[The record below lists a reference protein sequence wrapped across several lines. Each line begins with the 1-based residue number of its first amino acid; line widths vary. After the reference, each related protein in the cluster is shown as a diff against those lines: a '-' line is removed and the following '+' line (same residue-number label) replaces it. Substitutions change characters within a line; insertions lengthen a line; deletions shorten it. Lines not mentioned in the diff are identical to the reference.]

1 MAPTIER
8 HIPVFPDHEH
18 LWRRKSK
25 GVDLM
30 LEDAASQASVLH
42 GAFER
47 AWTQL
52 CAAAGVDRP
61 HADWQA
67 PLETVRPG
75 GSVRCTRTGQTLD
88 TRGNARVSPARGPVC
103 TDGAPIVPP
112 EHSTGGLNRPRRLLA
127 RPRDASVRSPPST
140 SSATPPEGGLDQTGG
155 SRSPR
160 LSLRRGRPR
169 RRSRSVTMRAADDR
183 LVGRASKRC
192 RT

>member
-88 TRGNARVSPARGPVC
+88 TRGNARVSPARGPVS
-103 TDGAPIVPP
+103 APADRSDV
-112 EHSTGGLNRPRRLLA
+112 LA
-127 RPRDASVRSPPST
+127 R
-140 SSATPPEGGLDQTGG
+140 G
-155 SRSPR
+155 
-160 LSLRRGRPR
+160 
-169 RRSRSVTMRAADDR
+169 RRSTRAGTRACR
-183 LVGRASKRC
+183 RHAGQCAPTGRQSCLRNTLPGA
-192 RT
+192 